1 MVSVIRN
8 LYRRVINLRAKNQ
21 ENQNDLQVVESK
33 GDNSVSHK
41 NLHKRDEWSS
51 EVDFILSCV
60 GYAIGLGN
68 VWR

>member
-8 LYRRVINLRAKNQ
+8 LYRRVINLRTKNE
-21 ENQNDLQVVESK
+21 ENQNDLQIEELK
-33 GDNSVSHK
+33 GDTSVSDK
-41 NLHKRDEWSS
+41 NHHKRDEWSS

>member
-8 LYRRVINLRAKNQ
+8 LYRRVINLRAKKE
-21 ENQNDLQVVESK
+21 ENQNDLQIEELK
-33 GDNSVSHK
+33 GDNSVIDK
-41 NLHKRDEWSS
+41 NHHKRDEWSS
-51 EVDFILSCV
+51 EIDFILSCV

>member
-1 MVSVIRN
+1 MVNILTN
-8 LYRRVINLRAKNQ
+8 LYRRLVNLRAK
-21 ENQNDLQVVESK
+21 K
-33 GDNSVSHK
+33 GNSNEIEEIKEDTSINH
-41 NLHKRDEWSS
+41 HKRDEWSS

>member
-8 LYRRVINLRAKNQ
+8 LYRRVINLRAKNE
-21 ENQNDLQVVESK
+21 ENQNDLQIEELK
-33 GDNSVSHK
+33 GDNSVSDK
-41 NLHKRDEWSS
+41 NPHKRDEWSS